1 MKRTLKESIRDIRKM
16 IGRIDHATIVEA
28 PGDEEGTGDEKVR
41 NKTADGEIG
50 GDEIEKGIKVPKVVP
65 VPPANTYK
73 MEKLVFGQLQDYASK
88 DPTLME
94 LTKTLNSKG
103 IKSTNDFKAGELFSL
118 MSELGG
124 GKSPFSMESSLGKD
138 YKLKFKTKLG
148 KNITFKTDLK
158 LKQKEKG
165 VANIADGFK
174 FGGVN
179 ASLTFTVPNLDKS
192 KKQLGKGKK
201 V

>member
-1 MKRTLKESIRDIRKM
+1 M
-16 IGRIDHATIVEA
+16 
-28 PGDEEGTGDEKVR
+28 R

-192 KKQLGKGKK
+192 KKQFR
-201 V
+201 

>member
-1 MKRTLKESIRDIRKM
+1 MKRTLKESVRDIRKM

-124 GKSPFSMESSLGKD
+124 GESPFSMESSLGKD